1 MKKYVFVTSLLFL
14 CFSFMNYSVQ
24 AQQDNKP
31 KKEGKHDQII
41 IKSKDGKDTKLTI
54 EVKDGEVIVNGKP
67 LAEFKDDHVTIR
79 KGNDLLFDLQTEPFA
94 MTIPRSQYRGH
105 NFYFNDGDRLSKL
118 NDKLSDLNDM
128 DMNKPFLGVVSEKH
142 NDGARITEVMEKTAA
157 EKAGLKE
164 GDIITRLND
173 KIIDDPN
180 DLSKA
185 ISTYKPDDKVTI
197 NYKRNGKDEKTT
209 LTLGKKKNIRAFG
222 LSRSF
227 DGNRDFNFDFPG
239 FNGHPKLGIKAQE
252 TDEGKGVKV
261 LEVDE
266 DSPAAKAGLKEGDI
280 ITELNGQQIND
291 VDVLRDSAMEA
302 ISKGSFGVKYTRDGK
317 AAETTIKIPKKL
329 KTADL

>member
-1 MKKYVFVTSLLFL
+1 MKKYVFVVFLLFL
-14 CFSFMNYSVQ
+14 GFSFMNYSVE
-24 AQQDNKP
+24 AQQGNKP
-31 KKEGKHDQII
+31 KKEGKHEQII

-54 EVKDGEVIVNGKP
+54 EVKEGEVLVNGKP

-79 KGNDLLFDLQTEPFA
+79 KGSDLLFELQTEPFA
-94 MTIPRSQYRGH
+94 MTIPRSQHRGG
-105 NFYFNDGDRLSKL
+105 NFYFNDGDKL
-118 NDKLSDLNDM
+118 AELNSL
-128 DMNKPFLGVVSEKH
+128 NENSPFLGVVTEKH
-142 NDGARITEVMEKTAA
+142 EDGARITELMEKTAA

-173 KIIDDPN
+173 KIIDGPS
-180 DLSKA
+180 DLSEA

-197 NYKRNGKDEKTT
+197 SIKRNGKEEKIT

-222 LSRSF
+222 LARSF
-227 DGNRDFNFDFPG
+227 DRNPNFNFDFPG
-239 FNGHPKLGIKAQE
+239 FDRHPKLGIKAQE

-280 ITELNGQQIND
+280 ITEMNGQQINN

-302 ISKGSFGVKYTRDGK
+302 ISKGSFGVKYTREGK